1 MDAMWFWKAFI
12 ERKWIPLSQN
22 KFLSSCSIWSWCL
35 RSYIKMCPKSTTPRP
50 FPNWS
55 SWVISTA
62 HWGRVDKFVSE
73 TYLQVSTPDIVWLR
87 SWLRTIPSLR
97 TSWTFSSSSART
109 FGWQSSGS
117 RSTTS
122 GPTTRAF
129 TYYRIT
135 ASSFCLDPVVTAST
149 WRRVPSLLRSPV
161 AWCVVPCP
169 TLECLAWWQPR
180 WQTCRLASSRFRS
193 REAVSRHSK
202 NQPIL
207 EKLMMIVLKQLLYSD
222 T

>member
-1 MDAMWFWKAFI
+1 MFKMDATWFWKAFI

-35 RSYIKMCPKSTTPRP
+35 RSYTKMCPTSTTPRP
-50 FPNWS
+50 YPNWS
-55 SWVISTA
+55 SWVNTNSSTV
-62 HWGRVDKFVSE
+62 HCGLVEKVVSE
-73 TYLQVSTPDIVWLR
+73 TYLQVSMPDTVWLR

-135 ASSFCLDPVVTAST
+135 ASSFCLGQNNIPDRGGPWSDLYISDPVRTAST
-149 WRRVPSLLRSPV
+149 WRRVLSL
-161 AWCVVPCP
+161 CVVP
-169 TLECLAWWQPR
+169 
-180 WQTCRLASSRFRS
+180 
-193 REAVSRHSK
+193 V
-202 NQPIL
+202 
-207 EKLMMIVLKQLLYSD
+207 
-222 T
+222 